1 MQAQVQMS
9 TDLEHGVGVL
19 PAEAG
24 GERGEGEGEEVRHQR
39 AQPGRL
45 EVNKLHL
52 LGLARLV
59 VSRNLRNYPHPP

>member
-1 MQAQVQMS
+1 MQVQVQVS
-9 TDLEHGVGVL
+9 TDLEHGVSVL

>member
-1 MQAQVQMS
+1 MQVQVQMS

-24 GERGEGEGEEVRHQR
+24 GQRGEGEGEEVRHQR

-45 EVNKLHL
+45 KVDKLHL
-52 LGLARLV
+52 CWL
-59 VSRNLRNYPHPP
+59 SRVTISTQTHEPTR